1 MGGQSFPETRVM
13 ATVREVAVS
22 GHAPGVPLSA
32 GEGVFYLDAT
42 LVEFDGEVQPTAGQ
56 ETTLD
61 VTIEE
66 HDPTSD
72 KWFTV
77 LTFARKTDVGTER
90 LVSPGPANNVAP
102 YPGGLPGSSYRVA
115 YKIGGALPLVSFTVG
130 FSGLTSN

>member
-1 MGGQSFPETRVM
+1 MSRQSFPETRVM
-13 ATVREVAVS
+13 ASVTDVTAS
-22 GHAPGVPLSA
+22 GTAPGIIINA

-42 LVEFDGEVQPTAGQ
+42 QVEFDGETQPTAGQ

-66 HDPTSD
+66 RDLTSG

-77 LTFARKTDVGTER
+77 LTFAQKTDIGTER
-90 LVSPGPANNVAP
+90 LISPSPANNVAP
-102 YPGGLPGSSYRVA
+102 YPGGLPGLSYRVA

-130 FSGLTSN
+130 FSGLTTN